1 MLIGYARVSTSDQET
16 NLQVDALK
24 RFGVRR
30 VYWEKGSGVGPRHEL
45 QRVLRLLKRGDVLV
59 VWKLDRIARSLQ
71 DLLRVM
77 QLLQDKGC
85 SFRSLT
91 EPVDTTTSMGR
102 LVLQILGAVA
112 EFERSLIRERSMA
125 GQIAALQRG
134 VTWGGRPP
142 LLGPEDRR
150 EVRRCYLSGWWTLEQ
165 LAAAFGV
172 SRTTIQR
179 VLGIVPMSYP
189 KERLP
194 VLGSMLEAHAE

>member
-16 NLQVDALK
+16 SLQVDALK

-30 VYWEKGSGVGPRHEL
+30 VFWEKGSGVGPRPEL

-77 QLLQDKGC
+77 ELLQEKGC

-142 LLGPEDRR
+142 LLGPEDRN

-189 KERLP
+189 RGRLP